1 MSTKNFFMK
10 ITLFHLPNS
19 RSQRILWL
27 LEELKCD
34 YKLILGNAVPDDQKM
49 KYPTVD
55 ILDHGTAFRLTETS
69 AIAEFLSHHF
79 KFLPDHL
86 NNVQDSVN
94 FFFWKNYADGSFM
107 PDLALKQVFNQIVL
121 QTPWPL
127 RFISKSFQYAFHKGY
142 LNSSL
147 QKHMEKIEHHLSTRL
162 WVDAEFG
169 ISDILLWFP
178 LQACYVSSNKLN
190 YPHIGKYLHKISERP
205 AFRVALKKGEFSEAT
220 FDKYW
225 Q

>member
-1 MSTKNFFMK
+1 MSTKNFYMK

-34 YKLILGNAVPDDQKM
+34 YKLILSNAVPDDQKM

-86 NNVQDSVN
+86 NNVQDSAN

-107 PDLALKQVFNQIVL
+107 PDLALKQVFNQIVI

-127 RFISKSFQYAFHKGY
+127 RFICKSIQYGFHKGY
-142 LNSSL
+142 LDCSM
-147 QKHMEKIEHHLSTRL
+147 KMHMDKIEQHLTGRT
-162 WVDAEFG
+162 WVSGEFG
-169 ISDILLWFP
+169 ICDILLWFP
-178 LQACYVSSNKLN
+178 LLSCHVSFTQGN
-190 YPHIGKYLHKISERP
+190 YPNIVEYLKRIADRP
-205 AFRVALKKGEFSEAT
+205 AFKAALKKGEFSEEI
-220 FDKYW
+220 FYKYW
-225 Q
+225 L

>member
-1 MSTKNFFMK
+1 MQ

-34 YKLILGNAVPDDQKM
+34 YKLILGNAVPNDQKM

-86 NNVQDSVN
+86 NNVQNSAN

-107 PDLALKQVFNQIVL
+107 PDLALKQIFNQIVK

-127 RFISKSFQYAFHKGY
+127 RFITKAIQYAFSRRY
-142 LNSSL
+142 LNDNL
-147 QKHMEKIEHHLSTRL
+147 KKHMDKVEQYLIGRTWIDEQ
-162 WVDAEFG
+162 FG
-169 ISDILLWFP
+169 ICDILLWFP
-178 LQACYVSSNKLN
+178 LQACYASWPQSE
-190 YPHIGKYLHKISERP
+190 YSYIDKYLKRIANRT
-205 AFRVALKKGEFSEAT
+205 AFKAALNKGQFSEEN
-220 FDKYW
+220 FQEYW
-225 Q
+225 R